1 MDLKRLRYFAVAAA
15 AGSFHRASARLHVAQ
30 PALSRQIREL
40 EEELD
45 VVLFVRS
52 AQGVTLSPAGEVLLA
67 EVERLLP
74 QVELAR
80 TRTKRAALGQFGV
93 LRIGFTALAAE
104 LRFAIAAFAEARRT
118 IPDVDFRLSLVDSD
132 RQMEAL
138 TGGEIDVGLLYR
150 RAPHPPGV
158 AFRDL
163 RTDTYAL
170 VVPCGHRLAGRSGL
184 KLAELSEEDIIF
196 VSKSLRP
203 VTYDELMA
211 ACLRGGL
218 APRIILEVNS
228 EAALINMVAEG
239 IAVGFTNSSL
249 EQRRPCEDVVFVAVE
264 DLDIRLQL
272 AAIWLR
278 HRETP
283 AIPLFVDLL
292 LQHWAAAQ

>member
-1 MDLKRLRYFAVAAA
+1 MDLKRLRYFAIAAA
-15 AGSFHRASARLHVAQ
+15 EGSFHRASARLHVAQ

-40 EEELD
+40 EEELG

-80 TRTKRAALGQFGV
+80 TRTKRAAQGQFGM
-93 LRIGFTALAAE
+93 LRIGFTTLAAE

-118 IPDVDFRLSLVDSD
+118 LPDVDFRFSIVDSD
-132 RQMEAL
+132 RQIEAL

-150 RAPHPPGV
+150 RAPHPPAA

-170 VVPCGHRLAGRSGL
+170 AVPSGHRLAGRPSL
-184 KLAELSEEDIIF
+184 KLAELRDEDIIF

-239 IAVGFTNSSL
+239 IAIGFTNSSL
-249 EQRRPCEDVVFVAVE
+249 EQRRPSDGVVFVPID
-264 DLDIRLQL
+264 DLEIRLQL
-272 AAIWLR
+272 AAMWLR

-283 AIPLFVDLL
+283 AILMFVDLL
-292 LQHWAAAQ
+292 VQHWQGAM